1 MLLDKNLV
9 FSDKQ
14 EIKATAVSTNVID
27 QTAAGDAL
35 HGVWLHLLVDEA
47 FTGGTAYEAALET
60 SDDENFTAKKTL
72 VKFSFA
78 PTDMTAGACLA
89 KVLLPVGALRY
100 LRLAYTVT
108 GTGTAGKLSAFI
120 ADGPDNPVKE

>member
-1 MLLDKNLV
+1 MLLDKTLI

-14 EIKATAVSTNVID
+14 EIKASAVSTNVID

-35 HGVWLHLLVDEA
+35 HDAWLHLHVNEA
-47 FTGGTAYEAALET
+47 FAGGTAYEAALET

-72 VKFSFA
+72 VKFSFV
-78 PTDMTAGACLA
+78 PEDLTADACPA
-89 KVLLPVGALRY
+89 KVLLPPGALRY
-100 LRLAYTVT
+100 LRMAYTVT

-120 ADGPDNPVKE
+120 ADGPDNAVKE